1 MERVVTKKEKRKEL
15 SNLVFIFTIGVAMVS
30 VRRARPLAATVE
42 NVEIIPVAFVVFV
55 YFPAFG
61 KWAV

>member
-1 MERVVTKKEKRKEL
+1 VERVVTKKRKKKRT
-15 SNLVFIFTIGVAMVS
+15 FIFGVHITIGVAMVS

-42 NVEIIPVAFVVFV
+42 NVEIILVAFVVFV